1 MVGHTTRTINTF
13 APVMQAN
20 DMFENHGY
28 DVFYIATDH
37 LHMVSGAPTPS
48 LGREPRTVAES
59 CCMA

>member
-1 MVGHTTRTINTF
+1 
-13 APVMQAN
+13 MQAN